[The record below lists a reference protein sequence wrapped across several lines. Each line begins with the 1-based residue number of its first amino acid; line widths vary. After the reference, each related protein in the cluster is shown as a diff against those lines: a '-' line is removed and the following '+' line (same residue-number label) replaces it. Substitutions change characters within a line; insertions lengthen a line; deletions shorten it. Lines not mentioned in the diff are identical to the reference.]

1 MSDNN
6 SASERAEKGLLEMLA
21 SGQSAKDIHDE
32 CRAMMAQRD
41 LWTDEMRETHAR
53 RKAAMDVC
61 VSVLVNLNDEDRYIV
76 RDRLLDLFDLADGKL
91 EPSDVS
97 PW

>member
-1 MSDNN
+1 MSGNN

-21 SGQSAKDIHDE
+21 SGQSGEDVHDE
-32 CRAMMAQRD
+32 YRAMMARRY

-53 RKAAMDVC
+53 RKKAVDACIVA
-61 VSVLVNLNDEDRYIV
+61 LAGLNDEDRYIV
-76 RDRLLDLFDLADGKL
+76 KDRLLDLFDLADGKL
-91 EPSDVS
+91 EPSDMS